1 MVMYS
6 SFGSRLIDQ
15 IKLIAQK
22 LANKGHGPT
31 SEEEEVVV
39 WWWWVVMM
47 FPRGV
52 GMRYQMISS
61 EIRLVEKEKEEEE
74 EEKEAAVVVM
84 VVVVCW
90 WVVLMFP

>member
-47 FPRGV
+47 FPRGI
-52 GMRYQMISS
+52 GLSYQLISS
-61 EIRLVEKEKEEEE
+61 LLVGSIDDPMKSTDRPTDQI
-74 EEKEAAVVVM
+74 
-84 VVVVCW
+84 
-90 WVVLMFP
+90 F